1 VHDGIDF
8 ALSESFLRFVD
19 NHVFDNSYLSH
30 LVPVDAHSLF
40 LLVFVLDLKRPDSKY
55 PQTALQKPKCIT
67 SFLSFFTRAPTM
79 LATPTLLEIN
89 GSDPMFPYKVRCFFA
104 GLMSAS
110 SHFSTSKL
118 GSLDK
123 SRSSLVVSLFYLSRS
138 SIENSCVVLAC
149 SLTKDPSLINALDWE
164 FILSIITASL
174 EKIHRV
180 ADVVFVGLSAMSL
193 SFTHHFSG
201 PKRRYASNWDNVCGE
216 HIKFCIH
223 CSSDLTSFH
232 GTSAA
237 LKSLLPLCPGQ
248 SFYAQ

>member
-1 VHDGIDF
+1 VYHIVSDLFYASSDNAGDSNIARDQRRRSNVSLQSSLIF
-8 ALSESFLRFVD
+8 A
-19 NHVFDNSYLSH
+19 
-30 LVPVDAHSLF
+30 
-40 LLVFVLDLKRPDSKY
+40 
-55 PQTALQKPKCIT
+55 
-67 SFLSFFTRAPTM
+67 
-79 LATPTLLEIN
+79 
-89 GSDPMFPYKVRCFFA
+89 DP
-104 GLMSAS
+104 MSAS

-138 SIENSCVVLAC
+138 SIENSCVILAC